1 MLAKTIWCLM
11 FADNSSRAICQSR
24 IYSNDFSIMVFRE
37 KFMFDL
43 GFVLHVWWQLAY
55 PCCHFYFDIKFGNR
69 LYSKEKRRAWPM
81 TMTGKIR
88 YMPLL
93 KSKQVSSRWWYLP
106 LSLNLMRLWYINTFF
121 CVGFHR
127 VRGIQLDQIWVRL

>member
-1 MLAKTIWCLM
+1 
-11 FADNSSRAICQSR
+11 
-24 IYSNDFSIMVFRE
+24 
-37 KFMFDL
+37 
-43 GFVLHVWWQLAY
+43 LHVVFCHWHSHSHNAYQQCLPSSTVQSYRLNIPKALWMWLLPY
-55 PCCHFYFDIKFGNR
+55 PCSHFYFDIKFGNR

-127 VRGIQLDQIWVRL
+127 VRGIQLDQIWVRP